1 MHNHT
6 EYTVVINGKPEGP
19 YQLHELKEL
28 DIQAGTFLRKPGM
41 DDYKEAHEF
50 PELRELL
57 GFSYQQTAPQ
67 YFASFDQRLLAMAI
81 DLFFILLAYVLL
93 VLIGFIFV
101 EGQAARISVA
111 FAGIPLIP
119 LAKLIYGSVTE
130 ASVRQAGIGKRL
142 MNIKVCS
149 LNGDRITLANAFGR
163 NIGKVISAAPFFFGY
178 LYSFLNKKQQ
188 CFHDVMAKTLVTKER
203 LI

>member
-1 MHNHT
+1 MDSHT

-28 DIQAGTFLRKPGM
+28 GVQAGTFLRKPGM

-57 GFSYQQTAPQ
+57 GFTHQQTAPQ
-67 YFASFDQRLLAMAI
+67 YFASFDQRLLAMVI
-81 DLFFILLAYVLL
+81 DLFFIILAYVLL
-93 VLIGFIFV
+93 LLLSFIFIK
-101 EGQAARISVA
+101 GQAARISVA
-111 FAGIPLIP
+111 FAGIPLIL
-119 LAKLIYGSVTE
+119 LAKLVYGSITE
-130 ASVRQAGIGKRL
+130 ASAQQAGIGKRL
-142 MNIKVCS
+142 MSIKVTD
-149 LNGDRITLANAFGR
+149 LNGGRISLANAFGR
-163 NIGKVISAAPFFFGY
+163 NMGKVVSAAPFFFGY

-188 CFHDVMAKTLVTKER
+188 CFHDVLAKTLVTKER